1 MCVAGVAYTV
11 YQHGLILSIDSKF
24 LGCTI
29 IWVLVLKHKT
39 GGGGTLALTKSLESI
54 FTWFSYV
61 FLSSS
66 SDFNNLLY
74 AFFNF
79 FRI

>member
-1 MCVAGVAYTV
+1 MCVACVAYTV
-11 YQHGLILSIDSKF
+11 YQDGLILSIDSKF

-39 GGGGTLALTKSLESI
+39 GGGGILALTNSVESI
-54 FTWFSYV
+54 LTWFSYV

-66 SDFNNLLY
+66 SDFSNLLY
-74 AFFNF
+74 AFYFLN
-79 FRI
+79 